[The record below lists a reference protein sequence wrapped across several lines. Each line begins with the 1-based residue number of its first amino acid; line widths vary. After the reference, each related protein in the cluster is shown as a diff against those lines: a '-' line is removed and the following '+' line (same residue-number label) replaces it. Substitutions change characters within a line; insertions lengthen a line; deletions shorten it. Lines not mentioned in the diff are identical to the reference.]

1 MLGAI
6 CLTLGGVL
14 PAWGEHPLLT
24 GQDSH
29 SLPRVPHP
37 PSQYSKMFFYFLFFL
52 FHFLSCISSP
62 QSLFPKMITSH
73 PAIRPISTK
82 QSPRVSIRNWSP
94 SDSSSRKLNTLQVQ
108 YKSCVSGSLQI
119 VRILNWAVWDRWI
132 VSSIARRIVSSWQ
145 IASCKPASRMV
156 GSK

>member
-14 PAWGEHPLLT
+14 AAWGEHPLLT
-24 GQDSH
+24 VQDSH

-37 PSQYSKMFFYFLFFL
+37 PLKYSKMFFYFLFFL

-73 PAIRPISTK
+73 PAICPISTE

-94 SDSSSRKLNTLQVQ
+94 SDSSPRKLNTLQVH

-132 VSSIARRIVSSWQ
+132 VNSMASRIASSWPM
-145 IASCKPASRMV
+145 AS
-156 GSK
+156 SK